1 MSASTNH
8 NPNSTPA
15 QFRRKLGTYMTGV
28 AIGFMFLG
36 MVYYFKWQSQ
46 QRELDAQRAAQ
57 QQETGGE
64 QTGASP

>member
-1 MSASTNH
+1 
-8 NPNSTPA
+8 
-15 QFRRKLGTYMTGV
+15 MTGV